1 MMRAKI
7 GMVPYPSM
15 RLFDLAIGF
24 ISLLSKRS
32 EVIGNEQTSINGTD
46 VPRTKNSVALIYLIR
61 ISLSV
66 LKIILI
72 SRL

>member
-1 MMRAKI
+1 MSAKI
-7 GMVPYPSM
+7 GMVPYPNM
-15 RLFDLAIGF
+15 ILLDLASGF

-32 EVIGNEQTSINGTD
+32 EVIGNAQTNINGTD

-66 LKIILI
+66 LIIILI
-72 SRL
+72 SLL